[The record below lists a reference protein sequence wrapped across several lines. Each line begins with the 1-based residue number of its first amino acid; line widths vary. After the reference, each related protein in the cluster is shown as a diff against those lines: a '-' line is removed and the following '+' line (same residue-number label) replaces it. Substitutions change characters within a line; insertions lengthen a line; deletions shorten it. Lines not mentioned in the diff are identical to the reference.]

1 MELQW
6 VLPWAQ
12 LELVPVFVFMT
23 KSSLEFKVEPSTS
36 KKSCFISFSASPL
49 KLMKN
54 PFYFILKVFFCLDF
68 LVM

>member
-36 KKSCFISFSASPL
+36 KKSCFIFLQCKPFKTDEKSFLFHL
-49 KLMKN
+49 KSL
-54 PFYFILKVFFCLDF
+54 F
-68 LVM
+68 LS